1 MQRLTELTDSEALW
15 RDTERIAI
23 VRPADT
29 PGNAAVRE
37 YIVSQFTSG
46 GLAQPWNVEIDEFK
60 SATPY
65 GMSVLRVVHVCVA
78 RVCRVCVCGV
88 CVCVC

>member
-1 MQRLTELTDSEALW
+1 MRAANQTTQPNAVQRLTELTDPEALW

-46 GLAQPWNVEIDEFK
+46 GLAQPWNVEIDEFR

-65 GMSVLRVVHVCVA
+65 GV
-78 RVCRVCVCGV
+78 
-88 CVCVC
+88 